1 MVNAL
6 ITLVKLNKY
15 WNEQQKN
22 QVLAWLDCAKDFG
35 EQVDEL
41 ATKNEQA
48 KKIIEE
54 LSKSLFLAKGLIR
67 DLCDDT
73 VVFEESKERA
83 LYCFKQGHLDGYKQA
98 EQFLKE

>member
-1 MVNAL
+1 MINAL

-48 KKIIEE
+48 KKIIKEFLRISVASYEE
-54 LSKSLFLAKGLIR
+54 VEPKFSELI
-67 DLCDDT
+67 D
-73 VVFEESKERA
+73 
-83 LYCFKQGHLDGYKQA
+83 QA
-98 EQFLKE
+98 EDFLKEDK